1 MRWHLFPALVSL
13 TLVFPLWVN
22 ATSFRLT
29 VVDATG
35 AGFPDVLVIVKSLDG
50 KGEIFR
56 MLTDEGGKIPDREL
70 AQGLYRIIATCP
82 YGICE
87 TEVRECLVREKSVE
101 LELKVAVSP
110 TKGNVAVIGP
120 TLQMRVQVLNAA
132 GMPAES
138 ATLLV
143 RDADAVDE
151 RWYKTDANGEVKVTL
166 PDGVVTFVVVFKDS
180 LARESVERAKLE
192 GLVTQGKKLV
202 IQLR

>member
-13 TLVFPLWVN
+13 TLVFPLWVS

>member
-192 GLVTQGKKLV
+192 ELVTQGKKLV